1 MRKKPQ
7 KGCIYM
13 YYIVPYIFGIFPINW
28 NIMVLE
34 IRLVVITGEREGVVT
49 RRVHEA
55 VSKGMVIFY
64 LLIWE

>member
-1 MRKKPQ
+1 
-7 KGCIYM
+7 M